1 MPTTWLGEPLAIKR
15 NLHGAW
21 GMMYTE
27 SCSHIWTENI
37 IIRILWKL
45 KLHIDE
51 WDKWSSTHLCHINY
65 QYLNF
70 NTVLNWK
77 SEADILNKLPI
88 TQYGSYKVNCG
99 SLLNGI

>member
-1 MPTTWLGEPLAIKR
+1 MSET
-15 NLHGAW
+15 NDHQ
-21 GMMYTE
+21 
-27 SCSHIWTENI
+27 HIYVI
-37 IIRILWKL
+37 
-45 KLHIDE
+45 
-51 WDKWSSTHLCHINY
+51 STI
-65 QYLNF
+65 

>member
-1 MPTTWLGEPLAIKR
+1 M
-15 NLHGAW
+15 
-21 GMMYTE
+21 
-27 SCSHIWTENI
+27 I
-37 IIRILWKL
+37 INTFMSYQLLILK
-45 KLHIDE
+45 
-51 WDKWSSTHLCHINY
+51 
-65 QYLNF
+65 F